1 MLKVL
6 IAGLVGTVAG
16 IAVMVVVIVVA
27 GGETD
32 NTSSVGLNPSIS
44 TAAVSAPASSAP
56 SSAPASTPGG
66 GSGGGSSGGSS
77 SGGAGDAN
85 AGKAVFASAGCGSCH
100 TLTAAN
106 ATGTIGPDLDKIS
119 GDAQK
124 AGMSLTAFIKQSIV
138 DPGAFTASGGP
149 WSAQMPDTF
158 DQSLSSTQIDD
169 LVALI
174 ESSQSS

>member
-6 IAGLVGTVAG
+6 IAGLLGTVAG
-16 IAVMVVVIVVA
+16 IAVMVVLIVVA
-27 GGETD
+27 GGSTD
-32 NTSSVGLNPSIS
+32 NASSVGLNPSIS

-56 SSAPASTPGG
+56 SSAAASTPGG
-66 GSGGGSSGGSS
+66 GSGGSS

-106 ATGTIGPDLDKIS
+106 ASGTIGPDLDKIS

-124 AGMSLTAFIKQSIV
+124 AGMPLDAFIKESIV

-149 WSAQMPDTF
+149 WAAQMPDTF

-174 ESSQSS
+174 ASSQSS

>member
-6 IAGLVGTVAG
+6 IAGLLGTIAG
-16 IAVMVVVIVVA
+16 IAVMVVLIVVA

-32 NTSSVGLNPSIS
+32 NASSVGLNPSVS

-56 SSAPASTPGG
+56 SSTPGG
-66 GSGGGSSGGSS
+66 GSGGSSGGSS
-77 SGGAGDAN
+77 SGATGDAN

-106 ATGTIGPDLDKIS
+106 ATGTIGPDLDNIS

-124 AGMSLTAFIKQSIV
+124 AGMSLTAFIKESIV

-149 WSAQMPDTF
+149 WATQMPDTF
-158 DQSLSSTQIDD
+158 DQSLSTTQIDD

>member
-1 MLKVL
+1 MVKVL
-6 IAGLVGTVAG
+6 IAVLLGTIAG

-27 GGETD
+27 GGSTD
-32 NTSSVGLNPSIS
+32 DSSSVGLSPSIS

-56 SSAPASTPGG
+56 SSAPSSTPGG
-66 GSGGGSSGGSS
+66 GSGGRSGGSS
-77 SGGAGDAN
+77 SGGGGDAN
-85 AGKAVFASAGCGSCH
+85 AGKAVFASAGCSSCH

-124 AGMSLTAFIKQSIV
+124 AGMPLTAFIKQSIV

-149 WSAQMPDTF
+149 WATQMPDTF